1 MRKIRMAPVFWAVFL
16 FFSVFLP
23 SSPTWAAPK
32 YRLRLATTVTSPHPW
47 YQGGEYMA
55 KRVSE
60 LTNGEVEISIH
71 GGGALGN
78 ENAIVNGMRLG
89 SVDLMILSFTPLASV
104 IPEGGVFCIPYIF
117 TGYEH
122 NAKVM
127 DSRGPVFPLLKRYV
141 GEKKLGFSLLAT
153 GGGGARCYL
162 SMNGPIVVPSDMKGL
177 KLRTV
182 VNAMTKKVWHLVD
195 AVPMAVSATEAYS
208 AMQTGVCN
216 AVEASLSFFN
226 SARLSELAKYLSL
239 SYHEFVV
246 THVSASDIT
255 MKKLPEEYRDALTQ
269 AALETGDLITRLGI
283 EMDEKTIAQMV
294 QKDGLKVSNIDRKAF
309 VELFLPLQDELAE
322 TLPGTQNGMELLN
335 AIRAAVDGD

>member
-1 MRKIRMAPVFWAVFL
+1 MKRLVLFTAFL
-16 FFSVFLP
+16 LTVLFAFEVS
-23 SSPTWAAPK
+23 AAPK
-32 YRLRLATTVTSPHPW
+32 IHLRLATTVTSPHPW
-47 YQGGEYMA
+47 FLGAEYMA
-55 KRVSE
+55 KRVAE
-60 LTNGEVEISIH
+60 LTNGNVEISIH

-104 IPEGGVFCIPYIF
+104 IPEGAVFCIPYIF

-127 DSRGPVFPLLKRYV
+127 DSKGPVFPLLSKYIS
-141 GEKKLGFSLLAT
+141 EKNLGFTLLAT

-162 SMNGPIVVPSDMKGL
+162 NMQGPIVVPSDMKGL

-182 VNAMTKKVWHLVD
+182 VNAMTKKVWALVD

-208 AMQTGVCN
+208 ALQTGVCN

-239 SYHEFVV
+239 SRHEFVV
-246 THVSASDIT
+246 THVSISDLT
-255 MKKLPEEYRDALTQ
+255 LKKLPKEYQEAVMT
-269 AALETGDLITRLGI
+269 AAIEAGDLVTKLGI
-283 EMDEKTIAQMV
+283 EMDSKMVDLMVEKDDV
-294 QKDGLKVSNIDRKAF
+294 KVNEIDRKAF
-309 VELFLPLQDELAE
+309 LDVFAPLQDELAK
-322 TLPGTQNGMELLN
+322 TLPGTEKGMELLN
-335 AIRAAVDGD
+335 AIRALAIN